1 MNGQF
6 VGNFCVL
13 MRVWAQIYTARSR
26 HNVRRLFCSIAL
38 DERDLCNLYGLH
50 VRRFLRVS
58 PDHILDERERTVTLF
73 SPAAH
78 IHVSRFLD
86 PGLVQL
92 CVCRVV
98 HMDAFSF
105 NALSQSLLCINH
117 KRSQLNL
124 IWKQSDLKN
133 TLTPTV
139 KSH

>member
-13 MRVWAQIYTARSR
+13 MRVWAQIYIRRARSR

-38 DERDLCNLYGLH
+38 DESGDLCNLYGLH
-50 VRRFLRVS
+50 VRRFFPPLIIFLMSELSVC
-58 PDHILDERERTVTLF
+58 HTFLAGCT
-73 SPAAH
+73 
-78 IHVSRFLD
+78 HVGPFLD

-105 NALSQSLLCINH
+105 NALSHNH
-117 KRSQLNL
+117 FFVLTTKGHNL
-124 IWKQSDLKN
+124 I
-133 TLTPTV
+133 
-139 KSH
+139 